1 MSSIKSKDVR
11 WGKPLNRCCR
21 RSNSVKLQSMDAWLL
36 LFVFFLVKESP
47 PKVSQAEIGWTPRN
61 NPKETTSAGLGQPK
75 NPSGGIFLFIL
86 LWFRVFSDPKNFTA
100 LIGEVKILH
109 QDFSIQHS
117 NKINT
122 CSWICWCISWFLP
135 EQNPKRRGE
144 DLAQQAEIGRFTYL
158 GVPPPPRPQPAVWPR
173 QWSWCS
179 LY

>member
-36 LFVFFLVKESP
+36 LFVFFSSQGIS
-47 PKVSQAEIGWTPRN
+47 PKVSQPEIGWTPRN

-86 LWFRVFSDPKNFTA
+86 LWFRVFSDPKKFTA

-117 NKINT
+117 KKINKYMFLNLLMHLV
-122 CSWICWCISWFLP
+122 ISPLNK
-135 EQNPKRRGE
+135 NPKRRGD
-144 DLAQQAEIGRFTYL
+144 DLAQQAFRPIHLSGSS
-158 GVPPPPRPQPAVWPR
+158 PPPKASARRMA
-173 QWSWCS
+173 
-179 LY
+179 

>member
-1 MSSIKSKDVR
+1 MLGCYSS
-11 WGKPLNRCCR
+11 C
-21 RSNSVKLQSMDAWLL
+21 
-36 LFVFFLVKESP
+36 FFLVKESP

-158 GVPPPPRPQPAVWPR
+158 GVPPPQGLSPPYGLGNEVDALSIRSKHVCVCR
-173 QWSWCS
+173 NVCV
-179 LY
+179 